1 MFQRLQHTANG
12 VSKYRCIQ
20 NSVKSITSFLNSSAK
35 MSTGNSSLTKDDV
48 KHDEAEK
55 EFYINIQGK
64 IVYL

>member
-1 MFQRLQHTANG
+1 
-12 VSKYRCIQ
+12 
-20 NSVKSITSFLNSSAK
+20 